1 MMKNWNNM
9 HKLFAGV
16 IAVALNSFTN
26 CLQQQKGTRT
36 TSYPPGIY
44 LLKVNLFK
52 ANKKDTK
59 KYLMLTFIKLL
70 PSSVVSIVDFE
81 QENTNWV
88 VSLL

>member
-59 KYLMLTFIKLL
+59 KYLMLT
-70 PSSVVSIVDFE
+70 SSVVSIVDFE